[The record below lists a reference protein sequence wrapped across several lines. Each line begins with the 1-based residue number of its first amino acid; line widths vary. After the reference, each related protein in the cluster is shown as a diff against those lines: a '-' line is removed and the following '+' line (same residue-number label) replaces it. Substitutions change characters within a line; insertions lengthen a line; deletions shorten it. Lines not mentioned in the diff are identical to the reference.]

1 MIVEFDWMLNCWWWL
16 LNLTYIHSL
25 CARCWWD
32 WMLILCAGDVGEVD
46 CMLILCVGDVGEVDW
61 MLILCAG
68 AESRGRDLPAG
79 LSGVPCP
86 YPQDQKVV
94 SPIFHCIHR
103 WRGWIENA
111 DLLTAFWWGKANL
124 ELVQVPLFAAILA
137 RKRFSWNS
145 PMMHSGKEKV
155 QLKQSHDA
163 FWQGKGST
171 ETVPWCILARKRFN
185 WNSPML
191 YITKELNWQGQD
203 EAQFI
208 GRVSTRKLG
217 TILMQVQF
225 YGAAKD
231 FSPRINTSADCR
243 TVFAQPFVQYLCPC

>member
-1 MIVEFDWMLNCWWWL
+1 MQICLLHSGEGRLT
-16 LNLTYIHSL
+16 LNLCKFHYLLPFWQGKGS
-25 CARCWWD
+25 
-32 WMLILCAGDVGEVD
+32 
-46 CMLILCVGDVGEVDW
+46 
-61 MLILCAG
+61 
-68 AESRGRDLPAG
+68 AET
-79 LSGVPCP
+79 VPWC
-86 YPQDQKVV
+86 
-94 SPIFHCIHR
+94 
-103 WRGWIENA
+103 
-111 DLLTAFWWGKANL
+111 
-124 ELVQVPLFAAILA
+124 ILA
-137 RKRFSWNS
+137 RKRFNWNS

-217 TILMQVQF
+217 MILMQVQF